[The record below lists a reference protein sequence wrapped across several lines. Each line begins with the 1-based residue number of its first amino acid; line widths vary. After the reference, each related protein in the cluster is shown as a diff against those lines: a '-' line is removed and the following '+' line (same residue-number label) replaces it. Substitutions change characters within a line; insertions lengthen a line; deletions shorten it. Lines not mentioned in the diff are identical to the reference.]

1 MSESN
6 SFNPVVILELIEFF
20 RRLIETL
27 PLPLNQRPAFPSI
40 KSPDSG
46 ALIMGSQ
53 TQPVPITVSVSS
65 NRPDEAHVVELLNA
79 DTFAVLDTEPVSFV
93 TNSAQVSIP
102 VLTGAGAT
110 TMMLQC
116 RAPSDAAG
124 NVHRILVNVQAP
136 AIPPPPTVALTATTG
151 SGIVLVSGGTFDH
164 TTTTGLNAVS
174 FAATAAGTGTLTFHW
189 AVTLGFT
196 PIPAAVTTTPLVQNL
211 IPAGTTF
218 PTGAV
223 VSVDVTDGNGQSS
236 VPAQFTCSIT

>member
-1 MSESN
+1 MTDSN
-6 SFNPVVILELIEFF
+6 SFNPYLLFELVEFI

-27 PLPLNQRPAFPSI
+27 PLPLNQRPAFPAI

-46 ALIMGSQ
+46 CVITGSQ
-53 TQPVPITVSVSS
+53 TQAVPLTVSVST

-79 DTFAVLDTEPVSFV
+79 DTFAVLDSEPVSFV
-93 TNSAQVSIP
+93 TNSAQITIP
-102 VLTGAGAT
+102 VVTGAAPT

-136 AIPPPPTVALTATTG
+136 AIPPPPTVAITATTG

-174 FAATAAGTGTLTFHW
+174 IAATAAGTGTLSYHW
-189 AVTLGFT
+189 TVTIGFT
-196 PIPAAVTTTPLVQNL
+196 PIPVAVTTTPLVENL
-211 IPAGTTF
+211 IPTGTTF

-223 VSVDVTDGNGQSS
+223 VSVYVTDGNGQSS
-236 VPAQFTCSIT
+236 VPAQFSCTIT